1 MTLITDRRALTF
13 AFPDLGSDARLH
25 VTFRRTPR
33 TADLDDLPRLTS
45 DTTLPLAQGSPTGD
59 ADAVLPM
66 WQSEAMW
73 IDFSS
78 PHLHPF
84 LVMIG
89 VDGVNAIT
97 GTPFTGE
104 PDFDADDYI
113 EVPTQQALATHR
125 RPYGDL
131 RQFVPPSVHVGPDAA
146 SPGHL
151 LQFTVTPMRAEAW
164 ARRRHH
170 AADRPDCVLCDISRA
185 ERMRAVPRATPSRV
199 LGPLESPDTWQ
210 PSLSRS
216 GAVLVVNSATWR
228 ELTGG
233 SPRHHPLTSTDY
245 DARRLRWH
253 PTYSETPMLS
263 SPI

>member
-89 VDGVNAIT
+89 VEGVNQNYGVQNGRVI
-97 GTPFTGE
+97 
-104 PDFDADDYI
+104 DAN
-113 EVPTQQALATHR
+113 R
-125 RPYGDL
+125 
-131 RQFVPPSVHVGPDAA
+131 
-146 SPGHL
+146 SPGVTSQTL
-151 LQFTVTPMRAEAW
+151 LNAAVAAGTLRTVTNADVFQVRA
-164 ARRRHH
+164 
-170 AADRPDCVLCDISRA
+170 
-185 ERMRAVPRATPSRV
+185 RV
-199 LGPLESPDTWQ
+199 QRDF
-210 PSLSRS
+210 
-216 GAVLVVNSATWR
+216 
-228 ELTGG
+228 
-233 SPRHHPLTSTDY
+233 
-245 DARRLRWH
+245 
-253 PTYSETPMLS
+253 
-263 SPI
+263 